1 MIEGDASIRHGRRR
15 RRTIRNEQEAVIESP
30 EWQRLKEKE
39 AWAWGQSIR
48 TTRRSEHSAPP
59 PPKAEGTKSG
69 VRAKTPASS
78 LQMCV
83 FTPGVL
89 ASVQRPLAVCLKVGE
104 TQTGADSV
112 EVSRGSVREAPGAET
127 PLKRWRE
134 SRQRAQAGAR
144 C

>member
-1 MIEGDASIRHGRRR
+1 MLPSPQGRGHK
-15 RRTIRNEQEAVIESP
+15 EQM
-30 EWQRLKEKE
+30 
-39 AWAWGQSIR
+39 
-48 TTRRSEHSAPP
+48 
-59 PPKAEGTKSG
+59 
-69 VRAKTPASS
+69 RAKTPASS

-89 ASVQRPLAVCLKVGE
+89 ASVQRPLAVCLKVEE

>member
-1 MIEGDASIRHGRRR
+1 MLPLPQGGGH
-15 RRTIRNEQEAVIESP
+15 
-30 EWQRLKEKE
+30 KE
-39 AWAWGQSIR
+39 R
-48 TTRRSEHSAPP
+48 
-59 PPKAEGTKSG
+59 
-69 VRAKTPASS
+69 VRAKTPAST

-89 ASVQRPLAVCLKVGE
+89 ASVQRPLAVCLKVRE

-112 EVSRGSVREAPGAET
+112 EVSRGGVREAPGAET

-134 SRQRAQAGAR
+134 SRQRAQDGAW

>member
-1 MIEGDASIRHGRRR
+1 MIEGDASIRHGRRQ

-30 EWQRLKEKE
+30 ECQRLKEKE

-48 TTRRSEHSAPP
+48 TTRRSEHRAPLP
-59 PPKAEGTKSG
+59 QGRGLKEP

-83 FTPGVL
+83 FMPGVL

-112 EVSRGSVREAPGAET
+112 EVSRESVREAPGAET